1 MVTGVLFV
9 GNANVNDEIS
19 KRCAMQDSLTMLEE
33 KYLSE
38 TKEFYFPYFSDKE
51 SLDLF
56 IDRIFQFDWDDRK
69 PRQMLFQ
76 VQRFVTL
83 ATEIDKIRPARDG
96 LRVLFL
102 KCCMESLAKLSDIET
117 KVFFN
122 FFATFFSEEGEK
134 HILDNFS
141 LSFIEH
147 SENGIEIDRS
157 FNLSIDDILSII
169 KAMRDMVVHEGNY
182 WELQIFGY
190 DDDSTW
196 LTHIETKEPL
206 LSKNTYA
213 NEEKQLVTYHFKT
226 TLQYEDFKYY
236 FVEACINF
244 INNYIDQLAVQN
256 RQQ

>member
-1 MVTGVLFV
+1 
-9 GNANVNDEIS
+9 
-19 KRCAMQDSLTMLEE
+19 MQNSLSQLE
-33 KYLSE
+33 KKHLLE
-38 TKEFYFPYFSDKE
+38 TQEFYFPYFSEKE

-56 IDRIFQFDWDDRK
+56 INRIFQFDWNDRK

-96 LRVLFL
+96 LRMLFL
-102 KCCMESLAKLSDIET
+102 KCCMESLAKLSDMKT
-117 KVFFN
+117 TAFYSS
-122 FFATFFSEEGEK
+122 FATFFSKEGKK

-147 SENGIEIDRS
+147 SENGIEIDES
-157 FNLSIDDILSII
+157 FDLSIDDILSII

-182 WELQIFGY
+182 WELQIFAY

-213 NEEKQLVTYHFKT
+213 NESKQLVTYHFET
-226 TLQYEDFKYY
+226 TLQYENFEYY

-244 INNYIDQLAVQN
+244 INNYIDQLAVKN

>member
-9 GNANVNDEIS
+9 ENVNVNDEIS

-56 IDRIFQFDWDDRK
+56 INRIFQFDWDDRK

-157 FNLSIDDILSII
+157 FDLSIDDILSII
-169 KAMRDMVVHEGNY
+169 KAVRDMVVHEGNY

>member
-1 MVTGVLFV
+1 
-9 GNANVNDEIS
+9 
-19 KRCAMQDSLTMLEE
+19 MQNSLTQLEE
-33 KYLSE
+33 KYLLE
-38 TKEFYFPYFSDKE
+38 TKEFYLPYFSEKE

-56 IDRIFQFDWDDRK
+56 INRIFQFDWNDRK
-69 PRQMLFQ
+69 ARQMLFQ

-96 LRVLFL
+96 LRMLFL
-102 KCCMESLAKLSDIET
+102 KCCMESLAKLSDMKT
-117 KVFFN
+117 TAFYN
-122 FFATFFSEEGEK
+122 SFATFFSEEGKK
-134 HILDNFS
+134 HILGNFS

-147 SENGIEIDRS
+147 SESGTEIDES
-157 FNLSIDDILSII
+157 FDLVIDDILSII

-206 LSKNTYA
+206 LSKNTYP
-213 NEEKQLVTYHFKT
+213 NEAKQLVTYHFET
-226 TLQYEDFKYY
+226 TLQYESFKYY

-244 INNYIDQLAVQN
+244 INNYIDQLASKN
-256 RQQ
+256 RSQ

>member
-1 MVTGVLFV
+1 
-9 GNANVNDEIS
+9 
-19 KRCAMQDSLTMLEE
+19 MQNSLSQLEK
-33 KYLSE
+33 KYLLE
-38 TKEFYFPYFSDKE
+38 TKEFYFPYFSKKE
-51 SLDLF
+51 SLDSF
-56 IDRIFQFDWDDRK
+56 INRIFQFDWNDRK

-96 LRVLFL
+96 LRMLFL
-102 KCCMESLAKLSDIET
+102 KCCMESLAKLSDMKIT
-117 KVFFN
+117 AFYN
-122 FFATFFSEEGEK
+122 SFATLFSEEGKK

-147 SENGIEIDRS
+147 SESSIVIDESRD
-157 FNLSIDDILSII
+157 LVIDDILSII

-182 WELQIFGY
+182 WELQFFAY
-190 DDDSTW
+190 DNDSIW

-226 TLQYEDFKYY
+226 TLQYENFKYY

-244 INNYIDQLAVQN
+244 INNYIDQLAVPN
-256 RQQ
+256 RPQ